1 MSVAESVRFRPG
13 LLADRI
19 VVVAGPEDH
28 GLATASAT
36 AVAWGDAELADEASS
51 EAAAA
56 DALARH
62 GRLDALVYDG
72 AHAFAQ
78 GGLRHTLDTGW
89 LAVRAVAVS
98 AFIPEARGGAVALLA
113 PGPGAGVHAEAARAG
128 LENMARTLSIEWARF
143 GVRPVAITPGAATT
157 SEELGALLVYLL
169 SPAGDYFSGC
179 RLSLGEAIAGS

>member
-1 MSVAESVRFRPG
+1 MSAAEPALFRPE

-19 VVVAGPEDH
+19 VIVAGPQDH
-28 GLATASAT
+28 GLANASAT
-36 AVAWGDAELADEASS
+36 VLAWGAAELADEASA

-62 GRLDALVYDG
+62 RRLDALVYDG
-72 AHAFAQ
+72 ADAFAR

-89 LAVRAVAVS
+89 LAVRAVAAS
-98 AFIPEARGGAVALLA
+98 AFIPEARGGSVALLA
-113 PGPGAGVHAEAARAG
+113 PGPGAGPHAEAARAG

-143 GVRPVAITPGAATT
+143 GVRPVAVTPGPATT

-169 SPAGDYFSGC
+169 SPAGAYFSGC
-179 RLSLGEAIAGS
+179 RLSLGEAAAGS